1 MAHTEQQE
9 YCEKV
14 KALFPEYFSN
24 VRVCDIGSL
33 NINGDNHYLFDNYTY
48 IGVDIGKGKNVN
60 IISKGHEYKPVDGQ
74 KYDTVITTECL
85 EHDKFWMQTLQNIV
99 ANLVRSGGLF
109 IMTCAT
115 TGRIEH
121 GTKNTSP
128 LLSPHTAYHEDWG
141 DYYMNLTED
150 HIKAAIPLEEEFQVF
165 RFYENPVSQ
174 DLYFWGI
181 KK

>member
-1 MAHTEQQE
+1 MAHPQQQE
-9 YCEKV
+9 YCLKV
-14 KALFPEYFSN
+14 KALFPEYFNN

-33 NINGDNHYLFDNYTY
+33 NINGDNHYLFENYTY

-60 IISKGHEYKPVDGQ
+60 IISKGHEYKPVDGE

-85 EHDKFWMQTLQNIV
+85 EHDKFWMETLQNITR
-99 ANLVRSGGLF
+99 NLVRSGGLF

-128 LLSPHTAYHEDWG
+128 HFHQKKNPSYDGFFCYQFKCLFFNLVINPFLPDLIYLLIY
-141 DYYMNLTED
+141 L
-150 HIKAAIPLEEEFQVF
+150 I
-165 RFYENPVSQ
+165 
-174 DLYFWGI
+174 
-181 KK
+181 